1 MPRTPGRLT
10 LIIRRDRTPGR
21 TDSEGTQNARISMA
35 KTLISIE
42 PALAQ

>member
-1 MPRTPGRLT
+1 MPRTPGRLN
-10 LIIRRDRTPGR
+10 LIIPARQNAGPTL
-21 TDSEGTQNARISMA
+21 SEGTQNARISMA